1 MEKIDFD
8 KSEAVI
14 HFDTT
19 GLQTLVILND
29 AILGIT
35 NENTVVISGLN
46 ATMDNVVKLVPL
58 GDDVRGEMVEVR
70 LDKIAG
76 FDNKSGDIDFD
87 NNLLVPKAPNTGRA
101 R

>member
-1 MEKIDFD
+1 
-8 KSEAVI
+8 
-14 HFDTT
+14 
-19 GLQTLVILND
+19 
-29 AILGIT
+29 
-35 NENTVVISGLN
+35 
-46 ATMDNVVKLVPL
+46 MDNVVKLVPL